1 MNQQEPSTETGGLG
15 ERRRRREAERAARLA
30 AERAGQARPLTR
42 RELRIRQ
49 LEEQARLEAIATGE
63 LPLVDDDGRPLPPEA
78 ALARSVAA
86 TGTTTD
92 GAAGAERSDAPVPQ
106 ASTAHSSVRQPRTAQ
121 PPAPSAQPPA
131 PSARDR
137 VADAAPTPAE
147 DRGQIPAAPA
157 PAPAPDRAAAPAPA
171 SARAEVPARVT
182 QADQPAAPAAPLS
195 RRSLRDRVRSDVAVP
210 EDGPTERTA
219 TARRPVVRAPH
230 TAKGIRTLDATGTLT
245 GVQPVAAGSAQ
256 PSRPGPVADEP
267 PVTTDPAGWES
278 AVGLPAVTDDGT
290 LVIDAVPSGAPD
302 TATPASAPSA
312 PTTGAPASGAPA
324 SRVPTSGRE
333 AAGRTTAAPAPAP
346 APAPADAPA
355 PATAAPAAPG
365 PAFTPVRREPTE
377 AERARSAASPSRFPS
392 AASGPE
398 AVAAAAL
405 DEGPDEEDY
414 DDEAR
419 PQWASLAEFSAAS
432 SQSPDESSERAGH
445 EPARRSVRERMAG
458 PVSGPGADGVEDLED
473 DGHDEDADTRN
484 PAASLVKIVAL
495 VLVAIVIGLLIGLLA
510 FNQEADGAS
519 MRIQSLAQVTS
530 VLLGPTP

>member
-86 TGTTTD
+86 TD
-92 GAAGAERSDAPVPQ
+92 RAAGAEGPASRTVPTSQ
-106 ASTAHSSVRQPRTAQ
+106 PGTGEPTAASEKPRT
-121 PPAPSAQPPA
+121 AQPPA

-147 DRGQIPAAPA
+147 EVRPADASPA
-157 PAPAPDRAAAPAPA
+157 
-171 SARAEVPARVT
+171 V
-182 QADQPAAPAAPLS
+182 QAAPLS
-195 RRSLRDRVRSDVAVP
+195 RRSLRDRVRTDVAVP
-210 EDGPTERTA
+210 EDGPAERTA

-230 TAKGIRTLDATGTLT
+230 TAKGIRTLDSTGTLT
-245 GVQPVAAGSAQ
+245 GVRPVAAGSAQ
-256 PSRPGPVADEP
+256 PARPGPVADEP

-278 AVGLPAVTDDGT
+278 AVGLPAVTDDST
-290 LVIDAVPSGAPD
+290 LVIDAVPPAAQG
-302 TATPASAPSA
+302 TETPASPPSA
-312 PTTGAPASGAPA
+312 PTPGRPAPARPADVTGSAPA
-324 SRVPTSGRE
+324 
-333 AAGRTTAAPAPAP
+333 AAPAP
-346 APAPADAPA
+346 
-355 PATAAPAAPG
+355 PG
-365 PAFTPVRREPTE
+365 PAFAPVRREPTD
-377 AERARSAASPSRFPS
+377 AERARSAASPGRFPS

-405 DEGPDEEDY
+405 DDGPDDDY
-414 DDEAR
+414 DEEEAR
-419 PQWASLAEFSAAS
+419 PQWAPLAEFSAAS
-432 SQSPDESSERAGH
+432 SQSPDEPTERGAP
-445 EPARRSVRERMAG
+445 EPARRSVRDRMAG
-458 PVSGPGADGVEDLED
+458 AGSARSARSADGVADDAAE
-473 DGHDEDADTRN
+473 DGHDDEADTRN

-519 MRIQSLAQVTS
+519 MRIQSLAQATS
-530 VLLGPTP
+530 ALVGPNP

>member
-63 LPLVDDDGRPLPPEA
+63 LPLVDDEGRPLPPEA

-86 TGTTTD
+86 TRISTERL
-92 GAAGAERSDAPVPQ
+92 AGANTSA
-106 ASTAHSSVRQPRTAQ
+106 ASAEAQ
-121 PPAPSAQPPA
+121 TGTAQPPA

-147 DRGQIPAAPA
+147 ERGRGSAAP
-157 PAPAPDRAAAPAPA
+157 
-171 SARAEVPARVT
+171 VPG
-182 QADQPAAPAAPLS
+182 PAPAAPLS
-195 RRSLRDRVRSDVAVP
+195 RRSLRDRVRTDVAVP
-210 EDGPTERTA
+210 EDTPAERTA
-219 TARRPVVRAPH
+219 TTRRPVVRAPH
-230 TAKGIRTLDATGTLT
+230 TAKGFRTLDSTGTLT

-256 PSRPGPVADEP
+256 PARPGPVADEP

-278 AVGLPAVTDDGT
+278 AVGLPAVTDDST
-290 LVIDAVPSGAPD
+290 LVIDAVPSAPPD
-302 TATPASAPSA
+302 TATPASGSSA
-312 PTTGAPASGAPA
+312 PTSGAPASGPAPL
-324 SRVPTSGRE
+324 TSGRP
-333 AAGRTTAAPAPAP
+333 TPA
-346 APAPADAPA
+346 APADAGPPSA
-355 PATAAPAAPG
+355 PAPAAPG

-377 AERARSAASPSRFPS
+377 EERARSAASPGRFPS

-405 DEGPDEEDY
+405 DEDPDDDY

-432 SQSPDESSERAGH
+432 SQSPDESTERAGQ
-445 EPARRSVRERMAG
+445 EFARRSVRERMAG
-458 PVSGPGADGVEDLED
+458 PVSGASAEDADDRGY
-473 DGHDEDADTRN
+473 DEDTDTRN

-519 MRIQSLAQVTS
+519 MRIQSLGQATS
-530 VLLGPTP
+530 AVLGPNT